1 MGLDPSL
8 HHRSEQPNCL
18 QHRCEQMA
26 AVLVNAGRVV
36 PALETDRHGQLQ
48 ARWWPLPAAADRP
61 WLEAMLPADDLA
73 SQRLLADALAAAVD
87 RCVRQ
92 RLLHGASSGSRPS
105 QRSSS
110 LPQAWLTALA
120 SEDGLL
126 SSTTVPA
133 AAPAPALTGDAETA
147 LLQAVAAWVRRGWRP
162 VASCSSACAAMN
174 RPMHAVA
181 AGWWS
186 CCCARPPTPACWCRW
201 PPSGQA
207 RVPLRPRPLRRC

>member
-1 MGLDPSL
+1 VGPITPDSLVPLPLGLAPSL
-8 HHRSEQPNCL
+8 HHRSEQPNSL

-26 AVLVNAGRVV
+26 AVLVNAGWVV

-110 LPQAWLTALA
+110 LPAAWLTALA
-120 SEDGLL
+120 SEDCLL

-133 AAPAPALTGDAETA
+133 AAPAPALTGDAQTA
-147 LLQAVAAWVRRGWRP
+147 LLQAVAAWVRQG
-162 VASCSSACAAMN
+162 
-174 RPMHAVA
+174 VA
-181 AGWWS
+181 ASGELQL
-186 CCCARPPTPACWCRW
+186 CLRCHEPPDARRRRW
-201 PPSGQA
+201 L
-207 RVPLRPRPLRRC
+207 VELLLRPAVDPSLLVPLRRC

>member
-1 MGLDPSL
+1 VGPITPDSLVPLPLGLAPSL
-8 HHRSEQPNCL
+8 HHRSEQPNSL
-18 QHRCEQMA
+18 QHPCEQMA

-48 ARWWPLPAAADRP
+48 ARWWPLPAAADRR
-61 WLEAMLPADDLA
+61 WLKAMLPADDLA

-110 LPQAWLTALA
+110 LPAAWLTALA
-120 SEDGLL
+120 SEDYLL
-126 SSTTVPA
+126 SSTLFPQQPPPSLETLKQPCCRPSRPGCARWWPPA
-133 AAPAPALTGDAETA
+133 
-147 LLQAVAAWVRRGWRP
+147 
-162 VASCSSACAAMN
+162 ASCSSACAVMN

-186 CCCARPPTPACWCRW
+186 CCCARPPTPACWC
-201 PPSGQA
+201 
-207 RVPLRPRPLRRC
+207 L

>member
-1 MGLDPSL
+1 M
-8 HHRSEQPNCL
+8 
-18 QHRCEQMA
+18 
-26 AVLVNAGRVV
+26 
-36 PALETDRHGQLQ
+36 PALETDRDGQWQ

-110 LPQAWLTALA
+110 LPEAWLTALA

-126 SSTTVPA
+126 SSTTVPK
-133 AAPAPALTGDAETA
+133 
-147 LLQAVAAWVRRGWRP
+147 
-162 VASCSSACAAMN
+162 
-174 RPMHAVA
+174 
-181 AGWWS
+181 AGQGVG
-186 CCCARPPTPACWCRW
+186 P
-201 PPSGQA
+201 
-207 RVPLRPRPLRRC
+207 

>member
-1 MGLDPSL
+1 
-8 HHRSEQPNCL
+8 
-18 QHRCEQMA
+18 MA

-110 LPQAWLTALA
+110 LPAAWLTALA
-120 SEDGLL
+120 SEDCLL

-133 AAPAPALTGDAETA
+133 AAPATSPAALTSTNAAAYSAPTPAPALTGDAQTA
-147 LLQAVAAWVRRGWRP
+147 LLQAVAAWVRQG
-162 VASCSSACAAMN
+162 
-174 RPMHAVA
+174 VA
-181 AGWWS
+181 ASGELQL
-186 CCCARPPTPACWCRW
+186 CLRCHEPPDARRRRW
-201 PPSGQA
+201 L
-207 RVPLRPRPLRRC
+207 VELLLRPAADPSLLVPLRRC

>member
-8 HHRSEQPNCL
+8 HHRSEQPNSL

-26 AVLVNAGRVV
+26 AVLVHAGRVV
-36 PALETDRHGQLQ
+36 PALETDRDGQLQ
-48 ARWWPLPAAADRP
+48 ARWWPLPSAADRP

-110 LPQAWLTALA
+110 LPEAWLTALA

-126 SSTTVPA
+126 SSTTVPK
-133 AAPAPALTGDAETA
+133 
-147 LLQAVAAWVRRGWRP
+147 
-162 VASCSSACAAMN
+162 
-174 RPMHAVA
+174 
-181 AGWWS
+181 AGQGVG
-186 CCCARPPTPACWCRW
+186 P
-201 PPSGQA
+201 
-207 RVPLRPRPLRRC
+207 